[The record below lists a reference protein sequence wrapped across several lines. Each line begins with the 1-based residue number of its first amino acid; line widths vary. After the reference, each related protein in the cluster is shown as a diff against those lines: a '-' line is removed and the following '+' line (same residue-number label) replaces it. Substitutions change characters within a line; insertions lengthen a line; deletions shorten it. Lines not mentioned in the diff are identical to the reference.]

1 MIGYIL
7 TCKENHL
14 YSLTCRSFA
23 LSFHKMAA
31 LGHTTK
37 RENLSF
43 FFDMSLFCTIFAVQ
57 ICVKTHK
64 YIPKRCYLNE
74 NII

>member
-1 MIGYIL
+1 MSISSM
-7 TCKENHL
+7 T
-14 YSLTCRSFA
+14 
-23 LSFHKMAA
+23 AA

-37 RENLSF
+37 IEKSF
-43 FFDMSLFCTIFAVQ
+43 FFDMSLFCTIFSVQ
-57 ICVKTHK
+57 IRVKTHK